1 VQVALN
7 QSETETRTLRK
18 HLLTVMHHVQSSV
31 RGTSLASS
39 LAVACNPTEVSK
51 EILCDTSNT
60 GKGLKHR
67 DWVSDV
73 TEMERII
80 DALTTHLQQKER
92 EISGANLK
100 IHLLEQSARI
110 LQPSVGLFSPLRSR
124 PT

>member
-1 VQVALN
+1 VFVQAALN

-39 LAVACNPTEVSK
+39 LTVACNPTEVSK
-51 EILCDTSNT
+51 EILCDT

-67 DWVSDV
+67 DWVSDL

>member
-1 VQVALN
+1 VPLGFAQAALKE
-7 QSETETRTLRK
+7 SETETRTLRK

-31 RGTSLASS
+31 GGTSLAGS
-39 LAVACNPTEVSK
+39 LAVACNPGEVSK
-51 EILCDTSNT
+51 EILCDSN
-60 GKGLKHR
+60 KGIKHR
-67 DWVSDV
+67 DWGTDV

-110 LQPSVGLFSPLRSR
+110 LKPSSQIPA
-124 PT
+124 

>member
-1 VQVALN
+1 VQTALN

-39 LAVACNPTEVSK
+39 LTVACNPTEVSK
-51 EILCDTSNT
+51 EICDA
-60 GKGLKHR
+60 GKGLKLR